1 MTGDGDGRMAAVL
14 ILVTQVAGA
23 MLLGGLIG
31 FERELAHKP
40 AGLDTH
46 MLVGGATAL
55 FGGLGITLTTH
66 FAGLFLADNFGADP
80 VRVLQAI
87 VLGVSFLGAG
97 TIFRRGG
104 DRIEGLTRA
113 ATILLA
119 PCVGLACALE
129 RYVMAVAVTA
139 LTLAII
145 RVTNIFETLRR
156 RKQ

>member
-1 MTGDGDGRMAAVL
+1 MDARQQQL
-14 ILVTQVAGA
+14 ILVAQVAGA

-40 AGLDTH
+40 AGFRTH
-46 MLVGGATAL
+46 MLVGGATKL
-55 FGGLGITLTTH
+55 FDGLGITLATP
-66 FAGLFLADNFGADP
+66 FAGLFPADDFRADP

-87 VLGVSFLGAG
+87 VLGVSFLSAG

-104 DRIEGLTRA
+104 GRIEGLTTA

-119 PCVGLACALE
+119 AGVGLAGALE
-129 RYVMAVAVTA
+129 RYVTAVAVTA
-139 LTLAII
+139 PALAIL
-145 RVTNIFETLRR
+145 RVTKTFETLRR